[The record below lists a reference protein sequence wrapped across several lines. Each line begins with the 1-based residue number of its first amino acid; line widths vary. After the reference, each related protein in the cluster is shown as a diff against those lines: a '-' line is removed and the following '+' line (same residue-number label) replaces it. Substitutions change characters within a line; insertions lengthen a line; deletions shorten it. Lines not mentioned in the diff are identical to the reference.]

1 MLLNLHVK
9 NLALIE
15 EVDVDFEKGLI
26 VLTGETGAGKSLIL
40 GSVNIALGNKASKD
54 MIRKG
59 TDYSLVELTFSV
71 SETCAKQLKKYDIY
85 MEEDNIV
92 TVTRKISE
100 GRSISK
106 INGETVNIKT
116 LKNVMS
122 LLIDIHGQH
131 DHQSLLYTK
140 NHLDI
145 LDKFAKDS
153 ILELKEKIKE
163 EYSKYTKLIKKLE
176 EFNIDEGQKAREI
189 EFAEYEVNEIESANL
204 KPEEDVQVEEEFKK
218 LSNSK
223 EIVSALSEIYN
234 ALSYETAGGLG
245 DIINKAV
252 MDINSIKGMDE
263 KISQFQTELYDID
276 NLCRELTSQ
285 IYDYNSGMDFNPEYV
300 REVEERLDVI
310 NHLKLKYGNS
320 IEEILRYKEE
330 KEEYLEKLNNMTDE
344 MESVKN
350 QISELEGTL
359 NNLCTKLS
367 EQRKKAAKELEV
379 LVKQALVDLN
389 FIAVEFEIQITR
401 KESIGENG
409 FDNVEFMISTNP
421 GESVKPLVKVASG
434 GELSRIMLAIKSILA
449 TEDDIDTLIFDEIDT
464 GISGQT
470 AMKVAEK
477 MAKITH
483 DHNQVPQA
491 GLLPGALPHAR
502 FRLPGPRA
510 RHPVGDRPPHH
521 AVHRVLKI
529 GRHHRAAPGAASC
542 ARCVGRP
549 DLGRG
554 NGAASGGH
562 HRSRLQA
569 RAAGSRGRLGR
580 GVLRRAHRGRPLQ
593 RHVRVRPA
601 ACRARGHQPAGV
613 HAARRRGG
621 ARLQRGRH
629 RQPGHRPGR
638 LPVRQLRAGPQ

>member
-71 SETCAKQLKKYDIY
+71 SENCAKQLKKYDIY
-85 MEEDNIV
+85 MEEDNII

-421 GESVKPLVKVASG
+421 GGSVKPLVKVASG

-477 MAKITH
+477 MAKISRNH
-483 DHNQVPQA
+483 QVICISHLSQIAAMADSHYLIKKTADENSTTTSIKKLTRQQSIEELVRINGGSGITEA
-491 GLLPGALPHAR
+491 GLIHATEMKDM
-502 FRLPGPRA
+502 A
-510 RHPVGDRPPHH
+510 DRTKSN
-521 AVHRVLKI
+521 LF
-529 GRHHRAAPGAASC
+529 
-542 ARCVGRP
+542 
-549 DLGRG
+549 
-554 NGAASGGH
+554 
-562 HRSRLQA
+562 
-569 RAAGSRGRLGR
+569 
-580 GVLRRAHRGRPLQ
+580 
-593 RHVRVRPA
+593 
-601 ACRARGHQPAGV
+601 
-613 HAARRRGG
+613 
-621 ARLQRGRH
+621 
-629 RQPGHRPGR
+629 
-638 LPVRQLRAGPQ
+638 

>member
-71 SETCAKQLKKYDIY
+71 SENCAKQLKKYDIC

-153 ILELKEKIKE
+153 ILELKEQIKE

-310 NHLKLKYGNS
+310 NHLKLKYGNN

-477 MAKITH
+477 MAKISRNH
-483 DHNQVPQA
+483 QVICISHLSQIAAMADSHYLIKKTADENSTTTSIKKLTRQQSIEELVRINGGSGITEA
-491 GLLPGALPHAR
+491 GLIHATEMKDM
-502 FRLPGPRA
+502 A
-510 RHPVGDRPPHH
+510 DRTKSN
-521 AVHRVLKI
+521 LF
-529 GRHHRAAPGAASC
+529 
-542 ARCVGRP
+542 
-549 DLGRG
+549 
-554 NGAASGGH
+554 
-562 HRSRLQA
+562 
-569 RAAGSRGRLGR
+569 
-580 GVLRRAHRGRPLQ
+580 
-593 RHVRVRPA
+593 
-601 ACRARGHQPAGV
+601 
-613 HAARRRGG
+613 
-621 ARLQRGRH
+621 
-629 RQPGHRPGR
+629 
-638 LPVRQLRAGPQ
+638 

>member
-71 SETCAKQLKKYDIY
+71 SENCAKQLKKYDIY

-153 ILELKEKIKE
+153 ILELKEQIKE

-204 KPEEDVQVEEEFKK
+204 KPEEDIQVEEEFKK

-310 NHLKLKYGNS
+310 NHLKLKYGNN

-477 MAKITH
+477 MAKISRNH
-483 DHNQVPQA
+483 QVICISHLSQIAAMADSHYLIKKTADENSTTTSIKKLTRQQSIEELVRINGGSGITEA
-491 GLLPGALPHAR
+491 GLIHATEMKDM
-502 FRLPGPRA
+502 A
-510 RHPVGDRPPHH
+510 DRTKSN
-521 AVHRVLKI
+521 LF
-529 GRHHRAAPGAASC
+529 
-542 ARCVGRP
+542 
-549 DLGRG
+549 
-554 NGAASGGH
+554 
-562 HRSRLQA
+562 
-569 RAAGSRGRLGR
+569 
-580 GVLRRAHRGRPLQ
+580 
-593 RHVRVRPA
+593 
-601 ACRARGHQPAGV
+601 
-613 HAARRRGG
+613 
-621 ARLQRGRH
+621 
-629 RQPGHRPGR
+629 
-638 LPVRQLRAGPQ
+638 

>member
-85 MEEDNIV
+85 MEEDNII

-245 DIINKAV
+245 DIINNAV

-477 MAKITH
+477 MAKISRNH
-483 DHNQVPQA
+483 QVICISHLSQIAAMADSHYLIKKTADENSTTTSIKKLTRQQSIEELVRINGGTGITEA
-491 GLLPGALPHAR
+491 GLIHATEMKDM
-502 FRLPGPRA
+502 A
-510 RHPVGDRPPHH
+510 DRTKSN
-521 AVHRVLKI
+521 LF
-529 GRHHRAAPGAASC
+529 
-542 ARCVGRP
+542 
-549 DLGRG
+549 
-554 NGAASGGH
+554 
-562 HRSRLQA
+562 
-569 RAAGSRGRLGR
+569 
-580 GVLRRAHRGRPLQ
+580 
-593 RHVRVRPA
+593 
-601 ACRARGHQPAGV
+601 
-613 HAARRRGG
+613 
-621 ARLQRGRH
+621 
-629 RQPGHRPGR
+629 
-638 LPVRQLRAGPQ
+638 

>member
-71 SETCAKQLKKYDIY
+71 SENCAKQLKKYDIY
-85 MEEDNIV
+85 MEEDNII

-100 GRSISK
+100 GRSVSK

-153 ILELKEKIKE
+153 VLELKEQIKE

-204 KPEEDVQVEEEFKK
+204 KPEEDVQVEEKFKK

-477 MAKITH
+477 MAKISRNH
-483 DHNQVPQA
+483 QVICISHLSQIAAMADSHYLIKKTADENSTTTSIKKLTRQQSIEELVRINGGSGITEA
-491 GLLPGALPHAR
+491 GLIHATEMKDM
-502 FRLPGPRA
+502 A
-510 RHPVGDRPPHH
+510 DRTKSN
-521 AVHRVLKI
+521 LF
-529 GRHHRAAPGAASC
+529 
-542 ARCVGRP
+542 
-549 DLGRG
+549 
-554 NGAASGGH
+554 
-562 HRSRLQA
+562 
-569 RAAGSRGRLGR
+569 
-580 GVLRRAHRGRPLQ
+580 
-593 RHVRVRPA
+593 
-601 ACRARGHQPAGV
+601 
-613 HAARRRGG
+613 
-621 ARLQRGRH
+621 
-629 RQPGHRPGR
+629 
-638 LPVRQLRAGPQ
+638 

>member
-153 ILELKEKIKE
+153 ILELKEQIKE

-310 NHLKLKYGNS
+310 NHLKLKYGNN
-320 IEEILRYKEE
+320 IEEILRYKEK

-477 MAKITH
+477 MAKISRNH
-483 DHNQVPQA
+483 QVICISHLSQIAAMADSHYLIKKTADENSTTTSIKKLTRQQSIEELVRINGGSGITEA
-491 GLLPGALPHAR
+491 GLIHATEMKDM
-502 FRLPGPRA
+502 A
-510 RHPVGDRPPHH
+510 DRTKSN
-521 AVHRVLKI
+521 LF
-529 GRHHRAAPGAASC
+529 
-542 ARCVGRP
+542 
-549 DLGRG
+549 
-554 NGAASGGH
+554 
-562 HRSRLQA
+562 
-569 RAAGSRGRLGR
+569 
-580 GVLRRAHRGRPLQ
+580 
-593 RHVRVRPA
+593 
-601 ACRARGHQPAGV
+601 
-613 HAARRRGG
+613 
-621 ARLQRGRH
+621 
-629 RQPGHRPGR
+629 
-638 LPVRQLRAGPQ
+638 

>member
-71 SETCAKQLKKYDIY
+71 SENCAKQLKKYDIY

-310 NHLKLKYGNS
+310 NHLKLKYGNN

-477 MAKITH
+477 MAKISRNH
-483 DHNQVPQA
+483 QVICISHLSQIAAMADSHYLIKKTADENSTTTSIKKLTRQQSIEELVRINGGSGITEA
-491 GLLPGALPHAR
+491 GLIHATEMKDM
-502 FRLPGPRA
+502 A
-510 RHPVGDRPPHH
+510 DRTKSN
-521 AVHRVLKI
+521 LF
-529 GRHHRAAPGAASC
+529 
-542 ARCVGRP
+542 
-549 DLGRG
+549 
-554 NGAASGGH
+554 
-562 HRSRLQA
+562 
-569 RAAGSRGRLGR
+569 
-580 GVLRRAHRGRPLQ
+580 
-593 RHVRVRPA
+593 
-601 ACRARGHQPAGV
+601 
-613 HAARRRGG
+613 
-621 ARLQRGRH
+621 
-629 RQPGHRPGR
+629 
-638 LPVRQLRAGPQ
+638 

>member
-71 SETCAKQLKKYDIY
+71 SENCAKQLKKYDIY

-153 ILELKEKIKE
+153 ILELKEQIKE

-234 ALSYETAGGLG
+234 ALGYETAGGLG

-367 EQRKKAAKELEV
+367 EQRKKAAKGLEV

-477 MAKITH
+477 MAKISRNH
-483 DHNQVPQA
+483 QVICISHLSQIAAMADSHYLIKKTADENSTTTSIKKLTRQQSIEELVRINGGSGITEA
-491 GLLPGALPHAR
+491 GLIHATEMKDM
-502 FRLPGPRA
+502 A
-510 RHPVGDRPPHH
+510 DRTKSN
-521 AVHRVLKI
+521 LF
-529 GRHHRAAPGAASC
+529 
-542 ARCVGRP
+542 
-549 DLGRG
+549 
-554 NGAASGGH
+554 
-562 HRSRLQA
+562 
-569 RAAGSRGRLGR
+569 
-580 GVLRRAHRGRPLQ
+580 
-593 RHVRVRPA
+593 
-601 ACRARGHQPAGV
+601 
-613 HAARRRGG
+613 
-621 ARLQRGRH
+621 
-629 RQPGHRPGR
+629 
-638 LPVRQLRAGPQ
+638 

>member
-71 SETCAKQLKKYDIY
+71 SENCAKQLKKYDIY

-153 ILELKEKIKE
+153 ILELKEQIKE

-477 MAKITH
+477 MAKISRNH
-483 DHNQVPQA
+483 QVICISHLSQIAAMADSHYLIKKTADENSTTTSIKKLTRQQSIEELLRINGGSGITEA
-491 GLLPGALPHAR
+491 GLIHATEMKNM
-502 FRLPGPRA
+502 A
-510 RHPVGDRPPHH
+510 DRTKSN
-521 AVHRVLKI
+521 LF
-529 GRHHRAAPGAASC
+529 
-542 ARCVGRP
+542 
-549 DLGRG
+549 
-554 NGAASGGH
+554 
-562 HRSRLQA
+562 
-569 RAAGSRGRLGR
+569 
-580 GVLRRAHRGRPLQ
+580 
-593 RHVRVRPA
+593 
-601 ACRARGHQPAGV
+601 
-613 HAARRRGG
+613 
-621 ARLQRGRH
+621 
-629 RQPGHRPGR
+629 
-638 LPVRQLRAGPQ
+638 

>member
-71 SETCAKQLKKYDIY
+71 SENCAKQLKKYDIY
-85 MEEDNIV
+85 MEEDNII

-153 ILELKEKIKE
+153 ILELKEQIKE

-477 MAKITH
+477 MAKISRSH
-483 DHNQVPQA
+483 QVICISHLSQIAAMADSHYLIKKTADENSTTTSIKKLTRQQSIEELVRINGGSGITEA
-491 GLLPGALPHAR
+491 GLIHATEMKDM
-502 FRLPGPRA
+502 A
-510 RHPVGDRPPHH
+510 DRTKSN
-521 AVHRVLKI
+521 LF
-529 GRHHRAAPGAASC
+529 
-542 ARCVGRP
+542 
-549 DLGRG
+549 
-554 NGAASGGH
+554 
-562 HRSRLQA
+562 
-569 RAAGSRGRLGR
+569 
-580 GVLRRAHRGRPLQ
+580 
-593 RHVRVRPA
+593 
-601 ACRARGHQPAGV
+601 
-613 HAARRRGG
+613 
-621 ARLQRGRH
+621 
-629 RQPGHRPGR
+629 
-638 LPVRQLRAGPQ
+638 

>member
-71 SETCAKQLKKYDIY
+71 SENCAKQLKKYDIY

-153 ILELKEKIKE
+153 ILELKEQIKE

-477 MAKITH
+477 MAKISRNH
-483 DHNQVPQA
+483 QVICISHLSQIAAMADSHYLIKKTADENSTTTSIKKLTRQQSIEELVRINGGSGITEA
-491 GLLPGALPHAR
+491 GLI
-502 FRLPGPRA
+502 RA
-510 RHPVGDRPPHH
+510 TEMKDMADRTKSN
-521 AVHRVLKI
+521 LF
-529 GRHHRAAPGAASC
+529 
-542 ARCVGRP
+542 
-549 DLGRG
+549 
-554 NGAASGGH
+554 
-562 HRSRLQA
+562 
-569 RAAGSRGRLGR
+569 
-580 GVLRRAHRGRPLQ
+580 
-593 RHVRVRPA
+593 
-601 ACRARGHQPAGV
+601 
-613 HAARRRGG
+613 
-621 ARLQRGRH
+621 
-629 RQPGHRPGR
+629 
-638 LPVRQLRAGPQ
+638 

>member
-71 SETCAKQLKKYDIY
+71 SENCAKQLKKYDIY

-153 ILELKEKIKE
+153 ILELKEQIKE

-344 MESVKN
+344 MENVKN

-477 MAKITH
+477 MAKISRNH
-483 DHNQVPQA
+483 QVICISHLSQIAAMADSHYLIKKTADENSTTTSIKKLTRQQSIEELVRINGGSGITEA
-491 GLLPGALPHAR
+491 GFIHATEMKDM
-502 FRLPGPRA
+502 A
-510 RHPVGDRPPHH
+510 DRTKSN
-521 AVHRVLKI
+521 LF
-529 GRHHRAAPGAASC
+529 
-542 ARCVGRP
+542 
-549 DLGRG
+549 
-554 NGAASGGH
+554 
-562 HRSRLQA
+562 
-569 RAAGSRGRLGR
+569 
-580 GVLRRAHRGRPLQ
+580 
-593 RHVRVRPA
+593 
-601 ACRARGHQPAGV
+601 
-613 HAARRRGG
+613 
-621 ARLQRGRH
+621 
-629 RQPGHRPGR
+629 
-638 LPVRQLRAGPQ
+638 

>member
-71 SETCAKQLKKYDIY
+71 SENCAKQLKKYDIY

-106 INGETVNIKT
+106 INGETVNIKI

-153 ILELKEKIKE
+153 ILELKEQIKE

-300 REVEERLDVI
+300 RKVEERLDVI
-310 NHLKLKYGNS
+310 NHLKLKYGNN

-421 GESVKPLVKVASG
+421 GESVKPLAKVASG

-477 MAKITH
+477 MAKISRNH
-483 DHNQVPQA
+483 QVICISHLSQIAAMADSHYLIKKTADENSTTTSIKKLTRQQSIEELVRINGGSGITEA
-491 GLLPGALPHAR
+491 GLIHATEMKDM
-502 FRLPGPRA
+502 A
-510 RHPVGDRPPHH
+510 DRTKSN
-521 AVHRVLKI
+521 LF
-529 GRHHRAAPGAASC
+529 
-542 ARCVGRP
+542 
-549 DLGRG
+549 
-554 NGAASGGH
+554 
-562 HRSRLQA
+562 
-569 RAAGSRGRLGR
+569 
-580 GVLRRAHRGRPLQ
+580 
-593 RHVRVRPA
+593 
-601 ACRARGHQPAGV
+601 
-613 HAARRRGG
+613 
-621 ARLQRGRH
+621 
-629 RQPGHRPGR
+629 
-638 LPVRQLRAGPQ
+638 

>member
-71 SETCAKQLKKYDIY
+71 SENCAKQLKKYDIY
-85 MEEDNIV
+85 MEKDNII

-245 DIINKAV
+245 NIINKAV

-477 MAKITH
+477 MAKISRNH
-483 DHNQVPQA
+483 QVICISHLSQIAAMADSHYLIKKTADENSTTTSIKKLTRQQSIEELVRINGGSGITEA
-491 GLLPGALPHAR
+491 GLIHATEMKDM
-502 FRLPGPRA
+502 A
-510 RHPVGDRPPHH
+510 DRTKSN
-521 AVHRVLKI
+521 LF
-529 GRHHRAAPGAASC
+529 
-542 ARCVGRP
+542 
-549 DLGRG
+549 
-554 NGAASGGH
+554 
-562 HRSRLQA
+562 
-569 RAAGSRGRLGR
+569 
-580 GVLRRAHRGRPLQ
+580 
-593 RHVRVRPA
+593 
-601 ACRARGHQPAGV
+601 
-613 HAARRRGG
+613 
-621 ARLQRGRH
+621 
-629 RQPGHRPGR
+629 
-638 LPVRQLRAGPQ
+638 

>member
-71 SETCAKQLKKYDIY
+71 SENCAKQLKKYDIY

-204 KPEEDVQVEEEFKK
+204 KPEEDVKVEEEFKK

-477 MAKITH
+477 MAKISRNH
-483 DHNQVPQA
+483 QVICISHLSQIAAMADSHYLIKKTADENSTTTSIKKLTRQQSIEELVRINGGSGITEA
-491 GLLPGALPHAR
+491 GLIHATEMKDM
-502 FRLPGPRA
+502 A
-510 RHPVGDRPPHH
+510 DRTKSN
-521 AVHRVLKI
+521 LF
-529 GRHHRAAPGAASC
+529 
-542 ARCVGRP
+542 
-549 DLGRG
+549 
-554 NGAASGGH
+554 
-562 HRSRLQA
+562 
-569 RAAGSRGRLGR
+569 
-580 GVLRRAHRGRPLQ
+580 
-593 RHVRVRPA
+593 
-601 ACRARGHQPAGV
+601 
-613 HAARRRGG
+613 
-621 ARLQRGRH
+621 
-629 RQPGHRPGR
+629 
-638 LPVRQLRAGPQ
+638 

>member
-71 SETCAKQLKKYDIY
+71 SENCAKQLKKYDIY

-153 ILELKEKIKE
+153 ILELKEQIKE

-204 KPEEDVQVEEEFKK
+204 KPEEDIQVEEEFKK

-300 REVEERLDVI
+300 REVEERLNVI

-350 QISELEGTL
+350 QISELEVTL

-421 GESVKPLVKVASG
+421 GESVKPLVKVTSG

-477 MAKITH
+477 MAKISRNH
-483 DHNQVPQA
+483 QVICISHLSQIAAMADSHYLIKKTADQNSTTTSIKKLTRQQSIEELVRINGGSGITEA
-491 GLLPGALPHAR
+491 GLIHATEMKDM
-502 FRLPGPRA
+502 A
-510 RHPVGDRPPHH
+510 DRTKSN
-521 AVHRVLKI
+521 LF
-529 GRHHRAAPGAASC
+529 
-542 ARCVGRP
+542 
-549 DLGRG
+549 
-554 NGAASGGH
+554 
-562 HRSRLQA
+562 
-569 RAAGSRGRLGR
+569 
-580 GVLRRAHRGRPLQ
+580 
-593 RHVRVRPA
+593 
-601 ACRARGHQPAGV
+601 
-613 HAARRRGG
+613 
-621 ARLQRGRH
+621 
-629 RQPGHRPGR
+629 
-638 LPVRQLRAGPQ
+638 

>member
-15 EVDVDFEKGLI
+15 ELDVDFEKGLI

-71 SETCAKQLKKYDIY
+71 SENCAKQLKKYDIY
-85 MEEDNIV
+85 MEEDNII

-153 ILELKEKIKE
+153 ILELKEQIKE

-223 EIVSALSEIYN
+223 EIVSALSEIDN
-234 ALSYETAGGLG
+234 AVSYETAGGLG

-477 MAKITH
+477 MAKISRNH
-483 DHNQVPQA
+483 QVICISHLSQIAAMADSHYLIKKTADENSTTTSIKKLTRQQSIEELVRINGGSGITEA
-491 GLLPGALPHAR
+491 GLIHATEMKDM
-502 FRLPGPRA
+502 A
-510 RHPVGDRPPHH
+510 DRTKSN
-521 AVHRVLKI
+521 LF
-529 GRHHRAAPGAASC
+529 
-542 ARCVGRP
+542 
-549 DLGRG
+549 
-554 NGAASGGH
+554 
-562 HRSRLQA
+562 
-569 RAAGSRGRLGR
+569 
-580 GVLRRAHRGRPLQ
+580 
-593 RHVRVRPA
+593 
-601 ACRARGHQPAGV
+601 
-613 HAARRRGG
+613 
-621 ARLQRGRH
+621 
-629 RQPGHRPGR
+629 
-638 LPVRQLRAGPQ
+638 

>member
-71 SETCAKQLKKYDIY
+71 SENCAKQLKKYDIY

-153 ILELKEKIKE
+153 ILELKEQIKE

-310 NHLKLKYGNS
+310 NHLKLKYGNN

-477 MAKITH
+477 MAKISRNH
-483 DHNQVPQA
+483 QVICISHLSQIAAMADSHYLIKKTADENSTTTSIKKLTRQQSIEELLRINGGSGITEA
-491 GLLPGALPHAR
+491 GLIHATEMKDM
-502 FRLPGPRA
+502 A
-510 RHPVGDRPPHH
+510 DRTKSN
-521 AVHRVLKI
+521 LF
-529 GRHHRAAPGAASC
+529 
-542 ARCVGRP
+542 
-549 DLGRG
+549 
-554 NGAASGGH
+554 
-562 HRSRLQA
+562 
-569 RAAGSRGRLGR
+569 
-580 GVLRRAHRGRPLQ
+580 
-593 RHVRVRPA
+593 
-601 ACRARGHQPAGV
+601 
-613 HAARRRGG
+613 
-621 ARLQRGRH
+621 
-629 RQPGHRPGR
+629 
-638 LPVRQLRAGPQ
+638 

>member
-71 SETCAKQLKKYDIY
+71 SENCAKQLKKYDIY

-153 ILELKEKIKE
+153 ILELKEQIKE

-310 NHLKLKYGNS
+310 NHLKLKYGNN

-409 FDNVEFMISTNP
+409 FDNVEIMISTNP

-477 MAKITH
+477 MAKISRNH
-483 DHNQVPQA
+483 QVICISHLSQIAAMADSHYLIKKTADENSTTTSIKKLTRQQSIEELVRINGGSGITEA
-491 GLLPGALPHAR
+491 GLIHATEMKDM
-502 FRLPGPRA
+502 A
-510 RHPVGDRPPHH
+510 DRTKSN
-521 AVHRVLKI
+521 LF
-529 GRHHRAAPGAASC
+529 
-542 ARCVGRP
+542 
-549 DLGRG
+549 
-554 NGAASGGH
+554 
-562 HRSRLQA
+562 
-569 RAAGSRGRLGR
+569 
-580 GVLRRAHRGRPLQ
+580 
-593 RHVRVRPA
+593 
-601 ACRARGHQPAGV
+601 
-613 HAARRRGG
+613 
-621 ARLQRGRH
+621 
-629 RQPGHRPGR
+629 
-638 LPVRQLRAGPQ
+638 

>member
-153 ILELKEKIKE
+153 ILELKEQIKE

-310 NHLKLKYGNS
+310 NHLKLKYGNN

-477 MAKITH
+477 MTKISRNH
-483 DHNQVPQA
+483 QVICISHLSQ
-491 GLLPGALPHAR
+491 
-502 FRLPGPRA
+502 
-510 RHPVGDRPPHH
+510 
-521 AVHRVLKI
+521 I
-529 GRHHRAAPGAASC
+529 AAMADSHYLIKKTADENSTTTSIKKLT
-542 ARCVGRP
+542 RQQSIEELVRI
-549 DLGRG
+549 
-554 NGAASGGH
+554 NGGSGITE
-562 HRSRLQA
+562 
-569 RAAGSRGRLGR
+569 
-580 GVLRRAHRGRPLQ
+580 
-593 RHVRVRPA
+593 
-601 ACRARGHQPAGV
+601 
-613 HAARRRGG
+613 
-621 ARLQRGRH
+621 ARLIHATEMKDMADRTKSN
-629 RQPGHRPGR
+629 
-638 LPVRQLRAGPQ
+638 LF

>member
-85 MEEDNIV
+85 MEEDNII

-153 ILELKEKIKE
+153 ILELKEQIKE

-234 ALSYETAGGLG
+234 VLSYETAGGLG

-310 NHLKLKYGNS
+310 NHLKLKYGNN

-477 MAKITH
+477 MAKISRNH
-483 DHNQVPQA
+483 QVICISHLSQIAAMADSHYLIKKTADENSTTTSIKKLTRQQSIEELVRINGGSGITEA
-491 GLLPGALPHAR
+491 GLIHATEMKDM
-502 FRLPGPRA
+502 A
-510 RHPVGDRPPHH
+510 DRTKSN
-521 AVHRVLKI
+521 LF
-529 GRHHRAAPGAASC
+529 
-542 ARCVGRP
+542 
-549 DLGRG
+549 
-554 NGAASGGH
+554 
-562 HRSRLQA
+562 
-569 RAAGSRGRLGR
+569 
-580 GVLRRAHRGRPLQ
+580 
-593 RHVRVRPA
+593 
-601 ACRARGHQPAGV
+601 
-613 HAARRRGG
+613 
-621 ARLQRGRH
+621 
-629 RQPGHRPGR
+629 
-638 LPVRQLRAGPQ
+638 

>member
-71 SETCAKQLKKYDIY
+71 SENCAKQLKKYDIY
-85 MEEDNIV
+85 MEKDNII

-153 ILELKEKIKE
+153 ILELKEQIKE

-176 EFNIDEGQKAREI
+176 EFNIDEGQKTREI

-310 NHLKLKYGNS
+310 NHLKLKYGNN
-320 IEEILRYKEE
+320 IGEILRYKEE

-477 MAKITH
+477 MAKISRNH
-483 DHNQVPQA
+483 QVICISHLSQIAAMADSHYLIKKTADENSTTTSIKKLTRQQSIEELVRINGGSGITEA
-491 GLLPGALPHAR
+491 GLIHATEMKDM
-502 FRLPGPRA
+502 A
-510 RHPVGDRPPHH
+510 DRTKSN
-521 AVHRVLKI
+521 LF
-529 GRHHRAAPGAASC
+529 
-542 ARCVGRP
+542 
-549 DLGRG
+549 
-554 NGAASGGH
+554 
-562 HRSRLQA
+562 
-569 RAAGSRGRLGR
+569 
-580 GVLRRAHRGRPLQ
+580 
-593 RHVRVRPA
+593 
-601 ACRARGHQPAGV
+601 
-613 HAARRRGG
+613 
-621 ARLQRGRH
+621 
-629 RQPGHRPGR
+629 
-638 LPVRQLRAGPQ
+638 

>member
-85 MEEDNIV
+85 MEEDNII

-100 GRSISK
+100 GRSVSK

-153 ILELKEKIKE
+153 VLELKEQIKE

-204 KPEEDVQVEEEFKK
+204 KPEEDVQVEEKFKK

-310 NHLKLKYGNS
+310 NHLKLKYGNN

-434 GELSRIMLAIKSILA
+434 GELSRIMHAIKSILA

-477 MAKITH
+477 MAKISRNH
-483 DHNQVPQA
+483 QVICISHLSQIAAMADSHYLIKKTADENSTTTSIKKLTRQQSIEELVRINGGSGITEA
-491 GLLPGALPHAR
+491 GLIHATEMKDM
-502 FRLPGPRA
+502 A
-510 RHPVGDRPPHH
+510 DRTKSN
-521 AVHRVLKI
+521 LF
-529 GRHHRAAPGAASC
+529 
-542 ARCVGRP
+542 
-549 DLGRG
+549 
-554 NGAASGGH
+554 
-562 HRSRLQA
+562 
-569 RAAGSRGRLGR
+569 
-580 GVLRRAHRGRPLQ
+580 
-593 RHVRVRPA
+593 
-601 ACRARGHQPAGV
+601 
-613 HAARRRGG
+613 
-621 ARLQRGRH
+621 
-629 RQPGHRPGR
+629 
-638 LPVRQLRAGPQ
+638 

>member
-153 ILELKEKIKE
+153 ILELKEQIKE

-252 MDINSIKGMDE
+252 MDINSIRGMDE

-300 REVEERLDVI
+300 RKVEERLDVI

-379 LVKQALVDLN
+379 IVKQALVDLN

-477 MAKITH
+477 MAKISRNH
-483 DHNQVPQA
+483 QVICISHLSQIAAMADSHYLIKKTADQNSTTTSIKKLTRQQSIEELVRINGGSGITEA
-491 GLLPGALPHAR
+491 GLIHATEMKDM
-502 FRLPGPRA
+502 A
-510 RHPVGDRPPHH
+510 DRTKSN
-521 AVHRVLKI
+521 LF
-529 GRHHRAAPGAASC
+529 
-542 ARCVGRP
+542 
-549 DLGRG
+549 
-554 NGAASGGH
+554 
-562 HRSRLQA
+562 
-569 RAAGSRGRLGR
+569 
-580 GVLRRAHRGRPLQ
+580 
-593 RHVRVRPA
+593 
-601 ACRARGHQPAGV
+601 
-613 HAARRRGG
+613 
-621 ARLQRGRH
+621 
-629 RQPGHRPGR
+629 
-638 LPVRQLRAGPQ
+638 

>member
-71 SETCAKQLKKYDIY
+71 SENCAKQLKKYDIY
-85 MEEDNIV
+85 MEEDNII

-153 ILELKEKIKE
+153 ILELKEQIKE

-310 NHLKLKYGNS
+310 NHLKLKYGNN

-477 MAKITH
+477 MAKISRNH
-483 DHNQVPQA
+483 QVICISHLSQIAAMADSHYLIKKTADENFTTTSIKKLTRQQSIEELVRINGGSGITEA
-491 GLLPGALPHAR
+491 GLIHATEMKDM
-502 FRLPGPRA
+502 A
-510 RHPVGDRPPHH
+510 DRTKSN
-521 AVHRVLKI
+521 LF
-529 GRHHRAAPGAASC
+529 
-542 ARCVGRP
+542 
-549 DLGRG
+549 
-554 NGAASGGH
+554 
-562 HRSRLQA
+562 
-569 RAAGSRGRLGR
+569 
-580 GVLRRAHRGRPLQ
+580 
-593 RHVRVRPA
+593 
-601 ACRARGHQPAGV
+601 
-613 HAARRRGG
+613 
-621 ARLQRGRH
+621 
-629 RQPGHRPGR
+629 
-638 LPVRQLRAGPQ
+638 

>member
-71 SETCAKQLKKYDIY
+71 SENCAKQLKKYDIY

-153 ILELKEKIKE
+153 ILELREKIKE

-477 MAKITH
+477 MAKISRNH
-483 DHNQVPQA
+483 QVICISHLSQIAAMADSHYLIKKTADENSTTTSIKKLTRQQSIEELVRINGGSGITEA
-491 GLLPGALPHAR
+491 GLIHATEMKDM
-502 FRLPGPRA
+502 A
-510 RHPVGDRPPHH
+510 DRTKSN
-521 AVHRVLKI
+521 LF
-529 GRHHRAAPGAASC
+529 
-542 ARCVGRP
+542 
-549 DLGRG
+549 
-554 NGAASGGH
+554 
-562 HRSRLQA
+562 
-569 RAAGSRGRLGR
+569 
-580 GVLRRAHRGRPLQ
+580 
-593 RHVRVRPA
+593 
-601 ACRARGHQPAGV
+601 
-613 HAARRRGG
+613 
-621 ARLQRGRH
+621 
-629 RQPGHRPGR
+629 
-638 LPVRQLRAGPQ
+638 

>member
-71 SETCAKQLKKYDIY
+71 SENCAKQLKKYDIY
-85 MEEDNIV
+85 MEEDNII

-153 ILELKEKIKE
+153 ILELKEQIKE

-310 NHLKLKYGNS
+310 NHLKLKYGNN

-350 QISELEGTL
+350 QVSELEGTL

-477 MAKITH
+477 MAKISRNH
-483 DHNQVPQA
+483 QVICISHLSQIAAMADSHYLIKKTADENSTTTSIKKLTRRQSIEELVRINGGTGITEA
-491 GLLPGALPHAR
+491 GLIHATEMKDM
-502 FRLPGPRA
+502 A
-510 RHPVGDRPPHH
+510 DRTKSN
-521 AVHRVLKI
+521 LF
-529 GRHHRAAPGAASC
+529 
-542 ARCVGRP
+542 
-549 DLGRG
+549 
-554 NGAASGGH
+554 
-562 HRSRLQA
+562 
-569 RAAGSRGRLGR
+569 
-580 GVLRRAHRGRPLQ
+580 
-593 RHVRVRPA
+593 
-601 ACRARGHQPAGV
+601 
-613 HAARRRGG
+613 
-621 ARLQRGRH
+621 
-629 RQPGHRPGR
+629 
-638 LPVRQLRAGPQ
+638 

>member
-344 MESVKN
+344 MENVKN
-350 QISELEGTL
+350 QILELEGTL

-477 MAKITH
+477 MAKISRNH
-483 DHNQVPQA
+483 QVICISHLSQIAAMADSHYLIKKTADENSTTTSIKKLTRQQSIEELVRINGGSGITEA
-491 GLLPGALPHAR
+491 GLIHATEMKDM
-502 FRLPGPRA
+502 A
-510 RHPVGDRPPHH
+510 DRTKSN
-521 AVHRVLKI
+521 LF
-529 GRHHRAAPGAASC
+529 
-542 ARCVGRP
+542 
-549 DLGRG
+549 
-554 NGAASGGH
+554 
-562 HRSRLQA
+562 
-569 RAAGSRGRLGR
+569 
-580 GVLRRAHRGRPLQ
+580 
-593 RHVRVRPA
+593 
-601 ACRARGHQPAGV
+601 
-613 HAARRRGG
+613 
-621 ARLQRGRH
+621 
-629 RQPGHRPGR
+629 
-638 LPVRQLRAGPQ
+638 

>member
-71 SETCAKQLKKYDIY
+71 SENCAKQLKKYDIY

-153 ILELKEKIKE
+153 ILELKEQIKE

-421 GESVKPLVKVASG
+421 GEFVKPLVKVASG

-477 MAKITH
+477 MAKISRNH
-483 DHNQVPQA
+483 QVICISHLSQIAAMADSHYLIKKTADENSTTTSIKKLTRQQSIEELLRINGGSGITEA
-491 GLLPGALPHAR
+491 GLIHATEMKDM
-502 FRLPGPRA
+502 A
-510 RHPVGDRPPHH
+510 DRTKSN
-521 AVHRVLKI
+521 LF
-529 GRHHRAAPGAASC
+529 
-542 ARCVGRP
+542 
-549 DLGRG
+549 
-554 NGAASGGH
+554 
-562 HRSRLQA
+562 
-569 RAAGSRGRLGR
+569 
-580 GVLRRAHRGRPLQ
+580 
-593 RHVRVRPA
+593 
-601 ACRARGHQPAGV
+601 
-613 HAARRRGG
+613 
-621 ARLQRGRH
+621 
-629 RQPGHRPGR
+629 
-638 LPVRQLRAGPQ
+638 

>member
-153 ILELKEKIKE
+153 ILELKEQIKE

-310 NHLKLKYGNS
+310 NHLKLKYGNN

-449 TEDDIDTLIFDEIDT
+449 KEDDIDTLIFDEIDT

-477 MAKITH
+477 MAKISRNH
-483 DHNQVPQA
+483 QVICISHLSQIAAMADSHYLIKKTADENSTTTSIKKLTRRQSIEELVRINGGTGITEA
-491 GLLPGALPHAR
+491 GLIHATEMKDM
-502 FRLPGPRA
+502 A
-510 RHPVGDRPPHH
+510 DRTKSN
-521 AVHRVLKI
+521 LF
-529 GRHHRAAPGAASC
+529 
-542 ARCVGRP
+542 
-549 DLGRG
+549 
-554 NGAASGGH
+554 
-562 HRSRLQA
+562 
-569 RAAGSRGRLGR
+569 
-580 GVLRRAHRGRPLQ
+580 
-593 RHVRVRPA
+593 
-601 ACRARGHQPAGV
+601 
-613 HAARRRGG
+613 
-621 ARLQRGRH
+621 
-629 RQPGHRPGR
+629 
-638 LPVRQLRAGPQ
+638 

>member
-71 SETCAKQLKKYDIY
+71 SENCAKQLKKYDIY

-131 DHQSLLYTK
+131 DHQSLLYKK

-153 ILELKEKIKE
+153 ILELKEQIKE

-300 REVEERLDVI
+300 RKVEERLDVI
-310 NHLKLKYGNS
+310 NHLKLKYGNN

-477 MAKITH
+477 MAKISRNH
-483 DHNQVPQA
+483 QVICISHLSQIAAMADSHYLIKKTADENSTTTSIKKLTRQQSIEELVRINGGSGITEA
-491 GLLPGALPHAR
+491 GLIHATEMKDM
-502 FRLPGPRA
+502 A
-510 RHPVGDRPPHH
+510 DRTKSN
-521 AVHRVLKI
+521 LF
-529 GRHHRAAPGAASC
+529 
-542 ARCVGRP
+542 
-549 DLGRG
+549 
-554 NGAASGGH
+554 
-562 HRSRLQA
+562 
-569 RAAGSRGRLGR
+569 
-580 GVLRRAHRGRPLQ
+580 
-593 RHVRVRPA
+593 
-601 ACRARGHQPAGV
+601 
-613 HAARRRGG
+613 
-621 ARLQRGRH
+621 
-629 RQPGHRPGR
+629 
-638 LPVRQLRAGPQ
+638 

>member
-71 SETCAKQLKKYDIY
+71 SENCAKQLKKYDIY

-153 ILELKEKIKE
+153 ILELKEQIKE

-234 ALSYETAGGLG
+234 ALSYETAGGLR

-477 MAKITH
+477 MAKISRNH
-483 DHNQVPQA
+483 QVICISHLSQIAAMADSHYLIKKTADENSTTTSIKKLTRRQSIEELVRINGGTGITEA
-491 GLLPGALPHAR
+491 GLIHATEMKDM
-502 FRLPGPRA
+502 A
-510 RHPVGDRPPHH
+510 DRTKSN
-521 AVHRVLKI
+521 LF
-529 GRHHRAAPGAASC
+529 
-542 ARCVGRP
+542 
-549 DLGRG
+549 
-554 NGAASGGH
+554 
-562 HRSRLQA
+562 
-569 RAAGSRGRLGR
+569 
-580 GVLRRAHRGRPLQ
+580 
-593 RHVRVRPA
+593 
-601 ACRARGHQPAGV
+601 
-613 HAARRRGG
+613 
-621 ARLQRGRH
+621 
-629 RQPGHRPGR
+629 
-638 LPVRQLRAGPQ
+638 

>member
-71 SETCAKQLKKYDIY
+71 SENCAKQLKKYDIY

-320 IEEILRYKEE
+320 IEEILRYKED

-379 LVKQALVDLN
+379 LVKHALVDLN

-477 MAKITH
+477 MAKISRNH
-483 DHNQVPQA
+483 QVICISHLSQIAAMADSHYLIKKTADENSTTTSIKKLTRQQSIEELVRINGGSGITEA
-491 GLLPGALPHAR
+491 GLIHATEMKDM
-502 FRLPGPRA
+502 A
-510 RHPVGDRPPHH
+510 DRTKSN
-521 AVHRVLKI
+521 LF
-529 GRHHRAAPGAASC
+529 
-542 ARCVGRP
+542 
-549 DLGRG
+549 
-554 NGAASGGH
+554 
-562 HRSRLQA
+562 
-569 RAAGSRGRLGR
+569 
-580 GVLRRAHRGRPLQ
+580 
-593 RHVRVRPA
+593 
-601 ACRARGHQPAGV
+601 
-613 HAARRRGG
+613 
-621 ARLQRGRH
+621 
-629 RQPGHRPGR
+629 
-638 LPVRQLRAGPQ
+638 

>member
-85 MEEDNIV
+85 MEEDNII

-320 IEEILRYKEE
+320 IEEIIRYKEE

-477 MAKITH
+477 MAKISRNH
-483 DHNQVPQA
+483 QVICISHLSQIAAMADSHYLIKKTADENSTTTSIKKLTRRQSIEELVRINGGTGITEA
-491 GLLPGALPHAR
+491 GLIHATEMKDM
-502 FRLPGPRA
+502 A
-510 RHPVGDRPPHH
+510 DRTKSN
-521 AVHRVLKI
+521 LF
-529 GRHHRAAPGAASC
+529 
-542 ARCVGRP
+542 
-549 DLGRG
+549 
-554 NGAASGGH
+554 
-562 HRSRLQA
+562 
-569 RAAGSRGRLGR
+569 
-580 GVLRRAHRGRPLQ
+580 
-593 RHVRVRPA
+593 
-601 ACRARGHQPAGV
+601 
-613 HAARRRGG
+613 
-621 ARLQRGRH
+621 
-629 RQPGHRPGR
+629 
-638 LPVRQLRAGPQ
+638 

>member
-71 SETCAKQLKKYDIY
+71 SENCAKQLKKYDIY
-85 MEEDNIV
+85 MEEDSIV

-153 ILELKEKIKE
+153 ILELKEQIKE

-252 MDINSIKGMDE
+252 MDINSIKGMNE

-477 MAKITH
+477 MAKISINH
-483 DHNQVPQA
+483 QVICISHLSQIAAMADSHYLIKKTADENSTTTSIKKLTRQQSIEELVRINGGSGITEA
-491 GLLPGALPHAR
+491 GLIHATEMKDM
-502 FRLPGPRA
+502 A
-510 RHPVGDRPPHH
+510 DRTKSN
-521 AVHRVLKI
+521 LF
-529 GRHHRAAPGAASC
+529 
-542 ARCVGRP
+542 
-549 DLGRG
+549 
-554 NGAASGGH
+554 
-562 HRSRLQA
+562 
-569 RAAGSRGRLGR
+569 
-580 GVLRRAHRGRPLQ
+580 
-593 RHVRVRPA
+593 
-601 ACRARGHQPAGV
+601 
-613 HAARRRGG
+613 
-621 ARLQRGRH
+621 
-629 RQPGHRPGR
+629 
-638 LPVRQLRAGPQ
+638 

>member
-71 SETCAKQLKKYDIY
+71 SENCAKQLKKYDIY

-223 EIVSALSEIYN
+223 EVVSALSEIYN

-477 MAKITH
+477 MAKISRNH
-483 DHNQVPQA
+483 QVICISHLSQIAAMADSHYLIKKTADENSTTTSIKKLTRQQSIEELVRINGGSGITEA
-491 GLLPGALPHAR
+491 GLIHATEMKDM
-502 FRLPGPRA
+502 A
-510 RHPVGDRPPHH
+510 DRTKSN
-521 AVHRVLKI
+521 LF
-529 GRHHRAAPGAASC
+529 
-542 ARCVGRP
+542 
-549 DLGRG
+549 
-554 NGAASGGH
+554 
-562 HRSRLQA
+562 
-569 RAAGSRGRLGR
+569 
-580 GVLRRAHRGRPLQ
+580 
-593 RHVRVRPA
+593 
-601 ACRARGHQPAGV
+601 
-613 HAARRRGG
+613 
-621 ARLQRGRH
+621 
-629 RQPGHRPGR
+629 
-638 LPVRQLRAGPQ
+638 

>member
-71 SETCAKQLKKYDIY
+71 SENCAKQLKKYDIY
-85 MEEDNIV
+85 MEEDNII

-153 ILELKEKIKE
+153 ILELKEQIKE
-163 EYSKYTKLIKKLE
+163 EYSRYTKLIKKLE

-204 KPEEDVQVEEEFKK
+204 KLEEDVQVEEEFKK

-477 MAKITH
+477 MAKISRNH
-483 DHNQVPQA
+483 QVICISHLSQIAAMADSHYLIKKTADENSTTTSIKKLTRQQSIEELVRINGGSGITEA
-491 GLLPGALPHAR
+491 GLIHATEMKDM
-502 FRLPGPRA
+502 A
-510 RHPVGDRPPHH
+510 DRTKSN
-521 AVHRVLKI
+521 LF
-529 GRHHRAAPGAASC
+529 
-542 ARCVGRP
+542 
-549 DLGRG
+549 
-554 NGAASGGH
+554 
-562 HRSRLQA
+562 
-569 RAAGSRGRLGR
+569 
-580 GVLRRAHRGRPLQ
+580 
-593 RHVRVRPA
+593 
-601 ACRARGHQPAGV
+601 
-613 HAARRRGG
+613 
-621 ARLQRGRH
+621 
-629 RQPGHRPGR
+629 
-638 LPVRQLRAGPQ
+638 

>member
-140 NHLDI
+140 NHLEI

-153 ILELKEKIKE
+153 ILELKEQIKE

-310 NHLKLKYGNS
+310 NHLKLKYGNN

-389 FIAVEFEIQITR
+389 FIAVEFEIHITR

-449 TEDDIDTLIFDEIDT
+449 KEDDIDTLIFDEIDT

-477 MAKITH
+477 MAKISRNH
-483 DHNQVPQA
+483 QVICISHLSQIAAMADSHYLIKKTADENSTTTSIKKLTRQQSIEELVRINGGSGITEA
-491 GLLPGALPHAR
+491 GLIHATEMKDM
-502 FRLPGPRA
+502 A
-510 RHPVGDRPPHH
+510 DRTKSN
-521 AVHRVLKI
+521 LF
-529 GRHHRAAPGAASC
+529 
-542 ARCVGRP
+542 
-549 DLGRG
+549 
-554 NGAASGGH
+554 
-562 HRSRLQA
+562 
-569 RAAGSRGRLGR
+569 
-580 GVLRRAHRGRPLQ
+580 
-593 RHVRVRPA
+593 
-601 ACRARGHQPAGV
+601 
-613 HAARRRGG
+613 
-621 ARLQRGRH
+621 
-629 RQPGHRPGR
+629 
-638 LPVRQLRAGPQ
+638 

>member
-71 SETCAKQLKKYDIY
+71 SENCAKQLKKYDIY

-153 ILELKEKIKE
+153 ILELKEQTKE

-477 MAKITH
+477 MAKISRNH
-483 DHNQVPQA
+483 QVICISHLSQIAAMADSHYLIKKTADENSTTTSIKKLTRQQSIEELVRINGGSGITEA
-491 GLLPGALPHAR
+491 GLIHATEMKDM
-502 FRLPGPRA
+502 A
-510 RHPVGDRPPHH
+510 DRTKSN
-521 AVHRVLKI
+521 LF
-529 GRHHRAAPGAASC
+529 
-542 ARCVGRP
+542 
-549 DLGRG
+549 
-554 NGAASGGH
+554 
-562 HRSRLQA
+562 
-569 RAAGSRGRLGR
+569 
-580 GVLRRAHRGRPLQ
+580 
-593 RHVRVRPA
+593 
-601 ACRARGHQPAGV
+601 
-613 HAARRRGG
+613 
-621 ARLQRGRH
+621 
-629 RQPGHRPGR
+629 
-638 LPVRQLRAGPQ
+638 